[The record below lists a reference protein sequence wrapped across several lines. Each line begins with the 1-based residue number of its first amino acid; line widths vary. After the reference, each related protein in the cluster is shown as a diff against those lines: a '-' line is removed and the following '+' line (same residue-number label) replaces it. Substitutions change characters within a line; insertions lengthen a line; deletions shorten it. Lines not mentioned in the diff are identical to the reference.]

1 MVTAAQMAYFWE
13 PNMLSQ
19 VQMKFFLVVILS
31 GFMAFHAQA
40 TTVSG
45 RVTNASGEPL
55 PFANVYIK
63 GTTKGTTT
71 NPDGFYKLEVPAG
84 SCELVFRFIGY
95 KMKVLAVAITEQ
107 PLQLDV
113 VLEKEN
119 YTLNEVMVRA
129 DAEDPAYPIIRKAIE
144 NRKKYLNEVDEFTC
158 NVYIKGVQRLTKYPK
173 KFLGMDITL
182 DEFIDTTTGIIY
194 LSESVSKFSFMKPD
208 KVTETM
214 VSSKVSGNNRAFS
227 FNKAS
232 DMAFNFYEN
241 NMMVGELSQRGFISP
256 IAQTAMLYYR
266 YRLEGSFLEN
276 GRWVNKIE
284 VIPRRKSDPVFSGYI
299 FIQDST
305 WRIHSLELMLT
316 KDSQIEFVDSLKIG
330 QTFIPATED
339 ETIWMQGSATFDFV
353 FSAFGFHGN
362 GNFIG
367 VYSGYQI
374 DPKLGKKAYRAGIMK
389 IDEDANKKDSAY
401 WENVRPVPLT
411 EEEVRDYQKRDSLRV
426 IKESKAYL
434 DSLDKVNNRFKTGN
448 LITGYNYRSR
458 YRKTN
463 YTFSGMLDNIQFNTV
478 EGWNIGMN
486 TSFEKTLEKRK
497 SFNGALNFRYGF
509 SNEDLQV
516 TGMARYDYNVRK
528 FAYIMLQG
536 GKDLV
541 QFNESKPITPI
552 INTSYTLFGEYN
564 YMKLFSKQFASVTT
578 RIEPLNGI
586 RLRADAEYSVRDA
599 VTNNTDYTLTDKKS
613 RAYTSN
619 NPVNP
624 FNDQPFFERNEALKV
639 RIDARIRFRQEF
651 IDRSEY
657 IYITG
662 SKFPVLFG
670 TYEAGL
676 PDVGGSDVN
685 YSKFEVGV
693 EDRIRLGMPGTLSYY
708 IVYGDFNRQKSMYFM
723 DATHFNGNQTF
734 FSEFQQQRFDL
745 LDYYKYSTVSE
756 YIQVFAEHNFG
767 GFIFNKIPGIRK
779 LKLNEIAGFRML
791 HVPDEVTHYEASFG
805 IEKLGLI
812 RADYVLSFD
821 EKGRTGSGFV
831 IGIKTQIG
839 R

>member
-1 MVTAAQMAYFWE
+1 MIRQIHIKPLLTIILLAAAVF
-13 PNMLSQ
+13 
-19 VQMKFFLVVILS
+19 
-31 GFMAFHAQA
+31 QA
-40 TTVSG
+40 SATVVSG
-45 RVTNASGEPL
+45 RVTNISGEPL

-71 NPDGFYKLEVPAG
+71 NPEGYYRLEVVPG
-84 SCELVFRFIGY
+84 PCELVFRFIGY
-95 KMKVLAVAITEQ
+95 KMKVQSVVVAAE

-119 YTLNEVMVRA
+119 YTLNEIMVRA

-144 NRKKYLNEVDEFTC
+144 NRKKYLNEVEEYSCD
-158 NVYIKGVQRLTKYPK
+158 VYIKGVQRLTKYPK
-173 KFLGMDITL
+173 KILGMDITL
-182 DEFIDTTTGIIY
+182 DEFIDTTTGIVY

-266 YRLEGSFLEN
+266 YRLEGSFMEN

-284 VIPRRKSDPVFSGYI
+284 VIPRRKSDPVFAGYI

-305 WRIHSLELMLT
+305 WRIHSLDLMLT
-316 KDSQIEFVDSLKIG
+316 KESQIEFVDSLRIG

-353 FSAFGFHGN
+353 FSAFGFHGK

-367 VYSGYQI
+367 VFSGYQI
-374 DPKLGKKAYRAGIMK
+374 DPKLGKKAYRSGILK
-389 IDEDANKKDSAY
+389 IDEEANKKSSDY
-401 WENVRPVPLT
+401 WENIRPVPLT
-411 EEEVRDYQKRDSLRV
+411 AEEERDYQKRDSLRV

-478 EGWNIGMN
+478 EGLNIGL
-486 TSFEKTLEKRK
+486 SSAVEKTLEKRK
-497 SFNGALNFRYGF
+497 SINGALNIRYGF
-509 SNEDLQV
+509 SNEELQA
-516 TGMARYDYNVRK
+516 TSMMRYDYNVRK
-528 FAYIMLQG
+528 FGYIMVEG

-552 INTSYTLFGEYN
+552 INTSYTLFGEHN
-564 YMKLFSKQFASVTT
+564 YMKLFSKQFVKLAT
-578 RIEPLNGI
+578 RIEPVNGI
-586 RLRADAEYSVRDA
+586 RLRAETEYSVRDA
-599 VTNNTDYTLTDKKS
+599 VTNTTDYTITDKKS

-619 NPVNP
+619 NPTDP
-624 FNDQPFFERNEALKV
+624 FNDQPFFDRNEALKI
-639 RIDARIRFRQEF
+639 RLNARVRFRQEF

-670 TYEAGL
+670 TYETGI
-676 PDVGGSDVN
+676 PGIGGSDAD
-685 YSKFEVGV
+685 YSKFEAGV
-693 EDRIRLGMPGTLSYY
+693 EDRIRLGMPGTFSYY
-708 IVYGDFNRQKSMYFM
+708 VVYGNFIRKKQLYFT
-723 DATHFNGNQTF
+723 DITHFNGNRTF

-745 LDYYKYSTVSE
+745 LEYYRYSTTSE
-756 YIQVFAEHNFG
+756 YVQLFTEHNFG
-767 GFIFNKIPGIRK
+767 GFVFNKIPGVRK

-791 HVPDEVTHYEASFG
+791 YVPSEVTHYEVSFG

-831 IGIKTQIG
+831 IGIKTRVG

>member
-1 MVTAAQMAYFWE
+1 MRYFLLIIGFTLFTIKSDCAVVT
-13 PNMLSQ
+13 
-19 VQMKFFLVVILS
+19 
-31 GFMAFHAQA
+31 
-40 TTVSG
+40 G
-45 RVTNASGEPL
+45 RVTNTAGEPL

-71 NPDGFYKLEVPAG
+71 NLEGYYRLEVAKGP
-84 SCELVFRFIGY
+84 CELVYRFMGY
-95 KMKVLAVAITEQ
+95 KMKVEPVVITDE

-113 VLEKEN
+113 SLEKEN

-129 DAEDPAYPIIRKAIE
+129 DAEDPAYPIIRKAID
-144 NRKKYLNEVDEFTC
+144 NRKKYLNEVEEFSC
-158 NVYIKGVQRLTKYPK
+158 DVYIKGIQRLTKYPK
-173 KFLGMDITL
+173 KILGMDITL
-182 DEFIDTTTGIIY
+182 DQFIDTTTGIIY
-194 LSESVSKFSFMKPD
+194 LSESVSRFSFKQPD
-208 KVTETM
+208 KINETM
-214 VSSKVSGNNRAFS
+214 VSSKVSGSNRAFS

-256 IAQTAMLYYR
+256 IAQTAMLYYK
-266 YRLEGSFLEN
+266 YRLDGSFLEN
-276 GRWVNKIE
+276 GRLINRIE
-284 VIPRRKSDPVFSGYI
+284 VIPKRKSDPVFAGYL

-305 WRIHSLELMLT
+305 WRIHSLDLSLT
-316 KDSQIEFVDSLKIG
+316 KESQIEFVDSLRIG

-339 ETIWMQGSATFDFV
+339 EEIWRLGSASFDFV

-362 GNFIG
+362 GNFIA
-367 VYSGYQI
+367 VYSGYEI
-374 DPKLGKKAYRAGIMK
+374 DPNLGKKAYRGAIMK
-389 IDEDANKKDSAY
+389 IGDGANKKDSVY
-401 WENVRPVPLT
+401 WENIRPVPLT
-411 EEEVRDYQKRDSLRV
+411 AEEEKDYQKRDSLRV

-434 DSLDKVNNRFKTGN
+434 DSLDRVNNKFKTGN

-458 YRKTN
+458 FRKTN

-478 EGWNIGMN
+478 EGLNIGLN
-486 TSFEKTLEKRK
+486 TTVEKTMEKRK
-497 SFNGALNFRYGF
+497 SLNAALNVRYGF
-509 SNEDLQV
+509 SNEDLQA

-528 FAYIMLQG
+528 FAYVMVQG

-541 QFNESKPITPI
+541 QFNESKPITPL
-552 INTSYTLFGEYN
+552 INTSYTLFGEHN
-564 YMKLFSKQFASVTT
+564 YMKLFSKQFASVAT

-586 RLRADAEYSVRDA
+586 RLRANAEYSVRDA
-599 VTNNTDYTLTDKKS
+599 VTNSTDYTITDKKS

-619 NPVNP
+619 NPTNP
-624 FNDQPFFERNEALKV
+624 LNDQPFFERNEALKIK
-639 RIDARIRFRQEF
+639 IDARVRFRREF

-670 TYEAGL
+670 TYETGISGI
-676 PDVGGSDVN
+676 GGSDVD

-693 EDRIRLGMPGTLSYY
+693 EDNIRLGMPGTFSYY
-708 IVYGDFNRQKSMYFM
+708 VVYGDFIRKKNIYFM
-723 DATHFNGNQTF
+723 DVAHFNGNRTF
-734 FSEFQQQRFDL
+734 FTEFQQQRFDL
-745 LDYYKYSTVSE
+745 LDYYNYSTTTE
-756 YIQVFAEHNFG
+756 YVQVFTEHNFG

-791 HVPDEVTHYEASFG
+791 HVPDEVTHYEISFG

-821 EKGRTGSGFV
+821 ENGKSGSGFV
-831 IGIKTQIG
+831 IGIKTRVG